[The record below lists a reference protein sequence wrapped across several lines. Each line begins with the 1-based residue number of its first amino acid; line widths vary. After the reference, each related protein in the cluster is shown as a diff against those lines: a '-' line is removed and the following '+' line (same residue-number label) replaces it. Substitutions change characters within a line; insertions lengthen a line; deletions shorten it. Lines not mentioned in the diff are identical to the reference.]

1 MSVATLDAQGRQK
14 RVSVGKQKLYRP
26 AFVEQARKFARL
38 AMTEAE
44 IAGMFGVSVMT
55 LWRWRS
61 QYPEFGEAFK
71 LGREAAAERIENSM
85 FHRAV
90 GYTYPSEKI
99 VVVDKKVERVPIKEH
114 VPPDVGAGQFLLT
127 NYKPGEFRNRQSVE
141 AGAPG
146 DFDRLSDDDLRR
158 FIEAEAMQV
167 VGSSSSAPAKLEV
180 AKPTDIAPA
189 ARATPA
195 RRAAVRPKN
204 DLFD

>member
-1 MSVATLDAQGRQK
+1 MGVTQRKDFA
-14 RVSVGKQKLYRP
+14 GKPGPRSAFRLSHIEHVRKLC
-26 AFVEQARKFARL
+26 RL
-38 AMTEAE
+38 GMTEPE
-44 IAGMFGVSVMT
+44 IAETLGVSTVTM
-55 LWRWRS
+55 WRWRAKN
-61 QYPEFGEAFK
+61 EDFAAAFK

-146 DFDRLSDDDLRR
+146 DFDRLSDEDLRR
-158 FIEAEAMQV
+158 FIEAEALQV
-167 VGSSSSAPAKLEV
+167 VGSSGPAPHRPTLEA
-180 AKPTDIAPA
+180 AKPTGIAPTRA
-189 ARATPA
+189 APA
-195 RRAAVRPKN
+195 RRAAGKPKS
-204 DLFD
+204 DLFE